1 MTHPLPPNC
10 VGHFAADAGLLRQH
24 NPATIVAQPLD
35 RLIDQSCM
43 RHIQGPFRFYG
54 INRALEKYLRG
65 VYRRFADGIGGGL
78 FLAACGARFTRIGRR
93 RTSSSRYA
101 ALATFSA
108 ATVQGLYRS
117 AMMI

>member
-1 MTHPLPPNC
+1 
-10 VGHFAADAGLLRQH
+10 
-24 NPATIVAQPLD
+24 
-35 RLIDQSCM
+35 M

-65 VYRRFADGIGGGL
+65 VYRRFAGGVGGGL

-117 AMMI
+117 AMMITPFRSPLTAMRGTLPLPGESSAFAKRRMPAR